1 MALKIDLKK
10 FLALA
15 AVMSQGM
22 NTACTIID
30 NTTGDEASMSD
41 PTNTPASTT
50 AVDPTSGGETGGTAG
65 ETGETGATEAAE
77 TGGPGGTTEEAPT
90 STATDAT
97 TTATDA
103 TTDGTTGPGGFMCSN
118 GEVIDPAFV
127 CDEAP
132 DCTDNSDEVTGCG
145 EPAFTCTITKIEIPA
160 NWACDEFADC
170 PDGSDEVTGCSLA
183 AFTCA
188 DGLQEIPEFAKCDT
202 FADCEDGSDELMCP

>member
-30 NTTGDEASMSD
+30 NTTGDEASNSD

-65 ETGETGATEAAE
+65 ETGATEA
-77 TGGPGGTTEEAPT
+77 GSDGTTAEAPTSSATEAT

-97 TTATDA
+97 STDA
-103 TTDGTTGPGGFMCSN
+103 TTGSGSFMCSN
-118 GEVIDPAFV
+118 GETIDPMFV

-145 EPAFTCTITKIEIPA
+145 EPAFTCTITKQEVPA
-160 NWACDEFADC
+160 SWACDEFADC
-170 PDGSDEVTGCSLA
+170 ADGSDEVTGCNIEP
-183 AFTCA
+183 FVCA
-188 DGLQEIPEFAKCDT
+188 DGLQEIPATFKCDMLP
-202 FADCEDGSDELMCP
+202 DCEDGSDELMCP

>member
-30 NTTGDEASMSD
+30 NTTGDEASNSD

-65 ETGETGATEAAE
+65 ETGATEA
-77 TGGPGGTTEEAPT
+77 GSDGTTAEAPTSSATEAT
-90 STATDAT
+90 STATDT
-97 TTATDA
+97 TSTDA
-103 TTDGTTGPGGFMCSN
+103 TTGGSFMCSN
-118 GEVIDPAFV
+118 GETIDPMFV

-132 DCTDNSDEVTGCG
+132 DCTDNSDEITGCG
-145 EPAFTCTITKIEIPA
+145 EPAFTCTITKQEIPA
-160 NWACDEFADC
+160 SWACDEFADC
-170 PDGSDEVTGCSLA
+170 ADGSDEVTGCQLE
-183 AFTCA
+183 AFVCA
-188 DGLQEIPEFAKCDT
+188 DGLQEIPALAKCDT